1 MTKNVEFKKMTKA
14 QLVDLLLFQ
23 PFVGCPDKG
32 YLQKH
37 TKKFLVNLA
46 EWIEENAE
54 WY

>member
-1 MTKNVEFKKMTKA
+1 MTKGLEFKKMTKA

>member
-1 MTKNVEFKKMTKA
+1 MTKNVEFKNLTKA

-37 TKKFLVNLA
+37 TKKFLVSLA
-46 EWIEENAE
+46 EWIEYKKE